1 MNYNEYKTIHQR
13 DERVTDIPTR
23 NSLTDMPT
31 RNSLTDMP
39 TRNSLTDM
47 PTRNSLTQYLLHVK
61 VLLSI
66 SS

>member
-39 TRNSLTDM
+39 TRNSLT
-47 PTRNSLTQYLLHVK
+47 QYLLHVK